1 MRKLWGIFLSLL
13 AFADAADAQITK
25 TATFENYAANTDL
38 GTSFTDP
45 LSRITFSDPT
55 SPYLFFIGYG
65 LPEFGGGNDLS
76 GGDGTAEG
84 YLGFVGTLP
93 FAADQLSV
101 DIAWSGTLPGS
112 SGITLVG
119 FSGLNATGT
128 VITQQSISNA
138 TDPHTLQ
145 IESSQ
150 YNIASFKVEVDAV
163 PAAYD
168 NISYTYLPEPSILAG
183 FLGVLVFRRRL
194 RLIPPP
200 HSVAHQPTL

>member
-112 SGITLVG
+112 SG
-119 FSGLNATGT
+119 
-128 VITQQSISNA
+128 
-138 TDPHTLQ
+138 
-145 IESSQ
+145 
-150 YNIASFKVEVDAV
+150 FKVEVDAV